1 MQKRYIW
8 SGIWLLYVGFIFCN
22 SLTPA
27 TLSSQQSGAVLLAV
41 QEVLRDVGLEYSG
54 ITEHIVRKSA
64 HFAEYTLMGM
74 LLYKTISQYELG
86 RELRMAVQALLTF
99 FVPFCDET
107 IQLYVEGRSGQVSDV
122 WLDVVGVVFGT
133 IVVMGYRV
141 YRCRRRSINHD
152 KKL

>member
-1 MQKRYIW
+1 
-8 SGIWLLYVGFIFCN
+8 
-22 SLTPA
+22 
-27 TLSSQQSGAVLLAV
+27 
-41 QEVLRDVGLEYSG
+41 
-54 ITEHIVRKSA
+54 
-64 HFAEYTLMGM
+64 

>member
-54 ITEHIVRKSA
+54 ITEYMVRKSA

-99 FVPFCDET
+99 LVPFCDET
-107 IQLYVEGRSGQVSDV
+107 IQLYVEGRSG
-122 WLDVVGVVFGT
+122 
-133 IVVMGYRV
+133 
-141 YRCRRRSINHD
+141 
-152 KKL
+152 